1 MQFGMQFFP
10 DMTPDKKTAQQYYDE
25 SLRLVELCD
34 HCGFTHVRTVEH
46 YFHRWGGYTPS
57 PLVFLTAASQRT
69 KRARMVTGAVVPSF
83 NHPLKLAGEI
93 AMLDG
98 ISGGRL
104 DVGFARAFLPQEFSH
119 FEVDIDE
126 SVERFE
132 EGIQQVELLLEYE
145 MVTSRGK
152 FHSFENVTSYP
163 RPTQEPRPPFYVA
176 VVGTPSSFI
185 RAGEMGHHIMAIPG
199 VGSDPMEM
207 MGTYREAY
215 KSANHPGEPQV
226 MMAVFMYC
234 RDNRDDA
241 YRIAKHGIEGHF
253 ASIVDAMAEYE
264 TAPPS
269 AAYKGYDVMREKI
282 AAQTLE
288 TQLES
293 SAAFVGTPDDI
304 IEQLHGLD
312 RAIGGCDHASM
323 QVNFHDMSHED
334 AAASIQLFGEK
345 VAPAF
350 AGSAQ
355 RIP

>member
-10 DMTPDKKTAQQYYDE
+10 DMTPDQKSAQQYYDE

-34 HCGFTHVRTVEH
+34 DNGFTHVRTVEH

-57 PLVFLTAASQRT
+57 PIVFLTAASQRT
-69 KRARMVTGAVVPSF
+69 KKARLVTGAVVPIF

-104 DVGFARAFLPQEFSH
+104 DVGFARAFLPQEFTH

-132 EGIQQVELLLEYE
+132 EGIDQVALLLENE
-145 MVTSRGK
+145 VATSRGK

-163 RPTQEPRPPFYVA
+163 RPTQQPRPKFYVA
-176 VVGTPSSFI
+176 VVGTPTSFT
-185 RAGEMGHHIMAIPG
+185 RAGTMGHHLMAIPG
-199 VGSDPMEM
+199 VGSNPMEM

-215 KSANHPGEPQV
+215 RSAGHPGDPQV
-226 MMAVFMYC
+226 MMAVYMYC
-234 RDNRDDA
+234 RENRDDA
-241 YRIAKHGIEGHF
+241 YRIAKHGVEGHF
-253 ASIVDAMAEYE
+253 ASIVDAMEEYR
-264 TAPPS
+264 TGPGSP
-269 AAYKGYDVMREKI
+269 AYKNYDVLRDKI
-282 AAQTLE
+282 AEQTLE
-288 TQLES
+288 SQLES

-304 IEQLHGLD
+304 IEQLHEFD
-312 RAIGGCDHASM
+312 RKVGGCDHASM
-323 QVNFHDMSHED
+323 QVNFHDMSYED
-334 AAASIQLFGEK
+334 AETSIRLFGEK

-350 AGSAQ
+350 AGG
-355 RIP
+355 